1 MEKIVIDVLHPG
13 KATIPKPKIL
23 EKPAKMYKIIPD
35 VVFVF
40 GFRTHFGGSRT
51 AGFEMI
57 CSSLNYMRKIEPKHR
72 LVRHGLF
79 EEKKTS
85 RQHQKE
91 HKNRLKKVGG
101 ATKVN
106 DNADKKE

>member
-1 MEKIVIDVLHPG
+1 MVIDVLHLG
-13 KATIPKPKIL
+13 KATIPKTKIL
-23 EKPAKMYKIIPD
+23 EKLAKIYKITPEVI
-35 VVFVF
+35 FVF

-57 CSSLNYMRKIEPKHR
+57 CSSLNYMRKIEPKHS
-72 LVRHGLF
+72 LVRHGLY
-79 EEKKTS
+79 EKKKTS

-91 HKNRLKKVGG
+91 CKNRLKKVRG

-106 DNADKKE
+106 DNADKEKE